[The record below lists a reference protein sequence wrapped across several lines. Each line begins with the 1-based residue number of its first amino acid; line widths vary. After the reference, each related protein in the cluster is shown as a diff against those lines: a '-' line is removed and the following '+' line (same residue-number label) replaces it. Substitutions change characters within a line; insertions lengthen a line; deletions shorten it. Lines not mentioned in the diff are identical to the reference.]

1 MLIHYKA
8 YRIEAVEQ
16 EADRWRAAIS
26 RLYGQPIK
34 GAVPPGEHMVVT
46 TSADCLGGNA
56 AIEFSREP
64 STLTRSATA
73 AIIPAA
79 ANHAIG

>member
-34 GAVPPGEHMVVT
+34 IAVPPGEHMVVT
-46 TSADCLGGNA
+46 TSADCLSGNA
-56 AIEFSREP
+56 AIDLAKQS
-64 STLTRSATA
+64 
-73 AIIPAA
+73 IDGGGM
-79 ANHAIG
+79 N